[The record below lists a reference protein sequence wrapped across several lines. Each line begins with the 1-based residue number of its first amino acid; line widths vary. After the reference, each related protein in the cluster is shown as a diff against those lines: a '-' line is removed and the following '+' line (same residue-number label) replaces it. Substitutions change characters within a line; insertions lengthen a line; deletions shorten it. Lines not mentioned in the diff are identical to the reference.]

1 MTLQP
6 GGTLRNRSS
15 WYPCLLPLVA
25 CHDDAIVL
33 GRLRLATAP
42 AEVALA
48 RRLDG
53 SASHDDLV
61 RDNPAYRNLG
71 ALEDYLVWWD
81 RPLEQRNEPPASG
94 GRLVISAHPDD
105 VEFSMGG
112 LLVNRRGGGDI
123 THVICFSELDHTVL
137 ADALPSACEI
147 TAVRRAEA
155 SLAAGMLGLHEVALG
170 LPDFG
175 LRSRE
180 RTVEDLAELE
190 EDVAKLLKGE
200 LLRCI
205 ETSKPAEIFCP
216 AAIGNHPDH
225 RLIFD
230 LILDLFDSD
239 QLAGV
244 AVHLYEDVPYAA
256 AYGEIDRY
264 LARFENSYLA
274 VASWLEEITNVLE
287 LKQTLCDVY
296 RSQASPGLRDL
307 VGAIAMRTAEFLE
320 PVKAATGP
328 RAAERF
334 WTLADR
340 AVLRG

>member
-1 MTLQP
+1 MLQS

-25 CHDDAIVL
+25 CHKDEIML
-33 GRLRLATAP
+33 GRVPLATAP
-42 AEVALA
+42 DSVALA
-48 RRLDG
+48 PRFDG
-53 SASHDDLV
+53 SASYGDLV
-61 RDNPAYRNLG
+61 RDDPAFRNIG

-81 RPLEQRNEPPASG
+81 RPLEQRSEPPASG

-112 LLVNRRGGGDI
+112 WLVNRRGRGDI

-137 ADALPSACEI
+137 SDALPSACEV
-147 TAVRRAEA
+147 TAVRRAET
-155 SLAAGMLGLHEVALG
+155 SLAASMLGLYEVPLG

-175 LRSRE
+175 LRSHE

-190 EDVAKLLKGE
+190 EDIAKLLKRE
-200 LLRCI
+200 LLRSI
-205 ETSKPAEIFCP
+205 ETSKPAEIFAP

-274 VASWLEEITNVLE
+274 VTPWLEEITDALD

-307 VGAIAMRTAEFLE
+307 VGAVAMRTAEFLE
-320 PVKAATGP
+320 PSNGATGP